1 MASLCTSSSALPR
14 CGSAFTYGIAEVRKN
29 GRAGFM
35 ANLLWR
41 GNWLERVR
49 FRAPPRGGPPV
60 LHKAKRATSWAA
72 RFALCSVQK
81 KTGQQIE
88 RVVALRKLRI
98 ATITIP

>member
-1 MASLCTSSSALPR
+1 MARS
-14 CGSAFTYGIAEVRKN
+14 
-29 GRAGFM
+29 
-35 ANLLWR
+35 
-41 GNWLERVR
+41 
-49 FRAPPRGGPPV
+49 RAPPRAGLPL

-98 ATITIP
+98 ATITIPKLLKFMLTSEHCE